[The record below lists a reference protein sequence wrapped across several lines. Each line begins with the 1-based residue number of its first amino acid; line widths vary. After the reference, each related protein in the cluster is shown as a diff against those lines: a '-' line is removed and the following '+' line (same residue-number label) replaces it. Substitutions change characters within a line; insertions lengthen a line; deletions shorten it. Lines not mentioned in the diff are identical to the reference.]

1 LSNVGYQSKA
11 GYGAI
16 SGTSIN
22 DGGTIMVYVRDV
34 ILKNAFTID
43 SLDVYDLSSVNP
55 GPVSDKD
62 PTPK

>member
-1 LSNVGYQSKA
+1 
-11 GYGAI
+11 
-16 SGTSIN
+16 
-22 DGGTIMVYVRDV
+22 MVYVRDV
-34 ILKNAFTID
+34 ILKNAFTIN